1 MIVDAH
7 LHVFRP
13 ASVHPRAVDALAP
26 AGRDAP
32 AEDLLAVMAE
42 TGIDK
47 AVLVPLGPE
56 DDYVAE
62 TVAAHPGRFAAIA
75 VADRATQGR
84 GPGDPVET
92 LRARLDRGFSGLRTQ
107 WLGDPSRPLAESPM
121 LPVLRELADRGLP
134 LWSYLPPA
142 QLPAPRAARHGRRP
156 ADRPQ
161 PPGLRAAR
169 HARGRARP
177 ARVRR
182 PFPPPVAETVLGLA
196 RHPHT
201 YLMFSGQYALS
212 RQEPPYTDL
221 FPVVR
226 AFAGAYGADRM
237 LWASDYP
244 WTRDNPGPAELL
256 RLAGRTLPGLSP
268 SERAAL
274 HGGTALTLLPTL
286 KEA

>member
-1 MIVDAH
+1 M
-7 LHVFRP
+7 
-13 ASVHPRAVDALAP
+13 
-26 AGRDAP
+26 
-32 AEDLLAVMAE
+32 
-42 TGIDK
+42 
-47 AVLVPLGPE
+47 
-56 DDYVAE
+56 
-62 TVAAHPGRFAAIA
+62 
-75 VADRATQGR
+75 
-84 GPGDPVET
+84 
-92 LRARLDRGFSGLRTQ
+92 
-107 WLGDPSRPLAESPM
+107 
-121 LPVLRELADRGLP
+121 
-134 LWSYLPPA
+134 
-142 QLPAPRAARHGRRP
+142 
-156 ADRPQ
+156 
-161 PPGLRAAR
+161 
-169 HARGRARP
+169 
-177 ARVRR
+177 
-182 PFPPPVAETVLGLA
+182 AETVLGLA

-226 AFAGAYGADRM
+226 ALAGAYGADRM